1 MGSNTTSKAK
11 SRTGRPAKK
20 TTLSVLK
27 SRGRRP
33 AKKTL
38 AVLLQQGLRP
48 CRRAS
53 RGSDNNRDL
62 SRLQS
67 LSFNTLVR
75 PNDAHNV
82 VRSIG
87 LLARDVIPKGPDG
100 LHQLLIRLVVV
111 YMICRAADGC
121 SSPVALSGG
130 GMTLADYEKLV
141 ACLNPLAVSTTTS
154 EVPLSFGRAI
164 AGTYCHPLWKT
175 GNPFRSHVYMDMLV
189 TWWERSHDGIPT
201 HLLLA
206 TVMLPLATRSK
217 TIVKFMLDNDRWY
230 LSNPEALPSL
240 YDVMVHASTLLGD
253 ENTVHSCTCRLG
265 MLIDT
270 IAVVYWRNGSGEP
283 IRRLAAAV
291 SIEQVLQT
299 LTDIPHIN
307 RAHVADD
314 LTYMDKKNKE

>member
-1 MGSNTTSKAK
+1 M
-11 SRTGRPAKK
+11 
-20 TTLSVLK
+20 
-27 SRGRRP
+27 
-33 AKKTL
+33 
-38 AVLLQQGLRP
+38 
-48 CRRAS
+48 
-53 RGSDNNRDL
+53 
-62 SRLQS
+62 
-67 LSFNTLVR
+67 
-75 PNDAHNV
+75 

-111 YMICRAADGC
+111 YMIRRAADGC
-121 SSPVALSGG
+121 SSPIALSGG
-130 GMTLADYEKLV
+130 GMTLANYEELV
-141 ACLNPLAVSTTTS
+141 ACLNPLAVSTTAS

-164 AGTYCHPLWKT
+164 TSTYCHPLWKM

-189 TWWERSHDGIPT
+189 SWWERSHEGIPT

-291 SIEQVLQT
+291 SIKQVLQT

-314 LTYMDKKNKE
+314 LIYMDKKNKE